1 MVPTPFARITTFV
14 SRACVAVGGSEQWL
28 HEHVELDMVCI
39 HGVPAVL
46 RAIEA
51 GLDQTRATQARMV
64 RVAFV
69 IRLKESGMI
78 MLDPRRRSS
87 TAWETR
93 WLRMSRRAVHVS
105 HHALSGHVPAQPK
118 YESPVVWAPSDRVA
132 CGNWIPLYATSLYDS
147 SGQPLWV
154 RSLALLLP
162 D

>member
-78 MLDPRRRSS
+78 MLDPPASLFDCLGD
-87 TAWETR
+87 AMAQDEPP
-93 WLRMSRRAVHVS
+93 AVHVS